1 MALAR
6 SSYTH
11 LRVPK
16 SSARDLFEMYSLY
29 DALLTQHL
37 RQLAPVRC
45 AQSTIAQLHKY
56 FEDVVLENNL
66 SALVIESLPQ
76 AAKRTNHEK
85 ARFRELARGGRR
97 AFFFVRQADALN
109 EVFAGWNVN
118 QGLNSL
124 SLLQPEPAYANEH
137 FVVIADARFSAL
149 LATVRGR
156 TSDGRAGED
165 EVVWTFEP
173 DIVYSA
179 LEYLMARVSAEHPY
193 HAAAF
198 GSAVRSSMPKAT
210 SLQLTLSVTTKLAH
224 LLQEQAGREIAI
236 NRIATAIRESL
247 ELGVILQKTVDE
259 VGVALNVASCALR
272 VEGQTAEQSLSY
284 FHFAEGVESEPAQKE
299 EIIRDLDLQ
308 SASLAKHPELV
319 TQDGCEEGDSNPQ
332 FPMAIVPLIFH
343 ERFMGALQVTA
354 ADASRTWDENE
365 LLLLRTVADQV
376 AVAVN
381 HANLFAQI
389 QQQALTDALTGCYNR
404 RSFEMQLDKDLLM
417 AKRSHQPLSLVMLD
431 LDKFK
436 QLNDSAGHDAGDDA
450 LRKLADCFRQELR
463 GVDSAARLGGDE
475 FVLILPQAYAEGAL
489 LVAERLRARIEQI
502 EIPGFGNLSTSMGIA
517 QFPAHATSRAD
528 LVRAVDGALYGAKRA
543 GRNRVCVAEHS
554 LDNLGNSS
562 APILRT
568 QDDVTDIAEPSM

>member
-1 MALAR
+1 
-6 SSYTH
+6 
-11 LRVPK
+11 
-16 SSARDLFEMYSLY
+16 MYLLY
-29 DALLTQHL
+29 DALLTQHS
-37 RQLAPVRC
+37 RQLTPVRC
-45 AQSTIAQLHKY
+45 AHSTIAQLHRY

-66 SALVIESLPQ
+66 NALVIESLPL
-76 AAKRTNHEK
+76 AAKRPNRER

-109 EVFAGWNVN
+109 EVFGGWNPN
-118 QGLNSL
+118 AGLNSL
-124 SLLQPEPAYANEH
+124 ALFHPDHNYANEH

-156 TSDGRAGED
+156 DTHGRAGED

-193 HAAAF
+193 QTAAF
-198 GSAVRSSMPKAT
+198 GSAVRASMPKAT

-259 VGVALNVASCALR
+259 VGLALNVASCALR
-272 VEGQTAEQSLSY
+272 VEGQTAEQALRY
-284 FHFAEGVESEPAQKE
+284 FYFAGETAKEPAQE
-299 EIIRDLDLQ
+299 EKAIRDLDLQ
-308 SASLAKHPELV
+308 SANLAQHPELL
-319 TQDGCEEGDSNPQ
+319 TQDVCEDSDSNNER
-332 FPMAIVPLIFH
+332 FPMAIVPLIFQ

-354 ADASRTWDENE
+354 ADPSREWEGNE

-389 QQQALTDALTGCYNR
+389 QQQALTDVLTGCYNR
-404 RSFEMQLDKDLLM
+404 RSFEMQLDKEVLM
-417 AKRSHQPLSLVMLD
+417 AKRSHQPLSLIMLD

-436 QLNDSAGHDAGDDA
+436 ELNDSVGHDAGDTA
-450 LRKLADCFRQELR
+450 LRKLAECFRDELR

-475 FVLILPQAYAEGAL
+475 FVLILPQAYAEGARI
-489 LVAERLRARIEQI
+489 VAERLRSRIAQI
-502 EIPGFGNLSTSMGIA
+502 EIPGFGTLSASIGIA
-517 QFPAHATSRAD
+517 AFPSHATSRAD
-528 LVRAVDGALYGAKRA
+528 LVLAADAALYDAKRA
-543 GRNRVCVAEHS
+543 GRNCVCVSEHS
-554 LDNLGNSS
+554 LGDLNHSS
-562 APILRT
+562 VPIPRSR
-568 QDDVTDIAEPSM
+568 DEVTDIAEPSM

>member
-1 MALAR
+1 
-6 SSYTH
+6 
-11 LRVPK
+11 
-16 SSARDLFEMYSLY
+16 MYSLY
-29 DALLTQHL
+29 DALLTQHS
-37 RQLAPVRC
+37 RQLSPIRC
-45 AQSTIAQLHKY
+45 AHSTIAQLHRY

-66 SALVIESLPQ
+66 GALVIESLPLS
-76 AAKRTNHEK
+76 AKRPNREK

-97 AFFFVRQADALN
+97 AFFFAHQADALN
-109 EVFAGWNVN
+109 EVFGGWNPN
-118 QGLNSL
+118 AGLNSL
-124 SLLQPEPAYANEH
+124 ALLHPDHNYANEH

-156 TSDGRAGED
+156 DNNGRAGED

-198 GSAVRSSMPKAT
+198 GAAVRTSMPKAT

-272 VEGQTAEQSLSY
+272 VEGQTAEQALRY
-284 FHFAEGVESEPAQKE
+284 FYFAGETAAEPAQKE
-299 EIIRDLDLQ
+299 KIIRDLDLQ
-308 SASLAKHPELV
+308 SANLAKHPELLK
-319 TQDGCEEGDSNPQ
+319 QDVCEDSDSNNER
-332 FPMAIVPLIFH
+332 FPTAIVPLIFQ

-354 ADASRTWDENE
+354 ADPSRAWEGNE

-404 RSFEMQLDKDLLM
+404 RSFEMQLDKELLM
-417 AKRSHQPLSLVMLD
+417 AKRTHQPVSLVMLD
-431 LDKFK
+431 LDRFK
-436 QLNDSAGHDAGDDA
+436 QLNDSVGHDAGDTA
-450 LRKLADCFRQELR
+450 LRKLAECFRQELR

-489 LVAERLRARIEQI
+489 IVAERLRSRVAQI
-502 EIPGFGNLSTSMGIA
+502 EIPGYGNLSASIGIA
-517 QFPAHATSRAD
+517 AFPAHATSRAN
-528 LVRAVDGALYGAKRA
+528 LVPAADAALYDAKRA
-543 GRNRVCVAEHS
+543 GRNRVCVAEPS
-554 LDNLGNSS
+554 PGNLGQSS
-562 APILRT
+562 APIPVAH
-568 QDDVTDIAEPSM
+568 DEVTDIAEPSM